1 MDERPRLGHN
11 VVVFSWVS
19 LCQDAA
25 SELLYPVL
33 PLFLTGVLGAPV
45 AVVGFIEGAA
55 EATASLTKVIGGRLA
70 DRRRRKPLIAAG
82 YGIATLAKMV
92 IAVATVWPLVLV
104 GRVIDRIGKGIRTG
118 PRDALLADGTPQ
130 SIRGR
135 AFGLHRAA
143 DTTGAVVGPLL
154 ALAMYEAAHHH
165 IRPVLLAAV
174 IPAIISVALT
184 SLIRELPKTA
194 AGGGAAPIAIGTG
207 GLPRAY
213 WRVVGFLT
221 LFGIVNFTDALIIL
235 RAKALG
241 LGFVAIVSVY
251 AAYNASYAALSYPAG
266 ALSDRIPRRWVFA
279 AGLGVFAVSYLGL
292 GLITH
297 HTRQYVWVLLPVY
310 GMYTALT
317 DGVGKA
323 WIADLL
329 PGEKMGSGLGL
340 YQGITGGAS
349 LVAGIWAG
357 LAWHGSGR
365 LPLIFS
371 GSIVGVL
378 ALVLALGG
386 KRIDAGAGDA
396 AAGGATATART

>member
-11 VVVFSWVS
+11 VVVFSLVS

-55 EATASLTKVIGGRLA
+55 EATASVTKVIGGRLA
-70 DRRRRKPLIAAG
+70 DRRRRKPLIGAG
-82 YGIATLAKMV
+82 YGIATFAKV
-92 IAVATVWPLVLV
+92 LIAAATVWPLVLV
-104 GRVIDRIGKGIRTG
+104 GRVVDRIGKGIRTG
-118 PRDALLADGTPQ
+118 PRDALLADGTPPAM
-130 SIRGR
+130 RGR
-135 AFGLHRAA
+135 AFGFHRAA
-143 DTTGAVVGPLL
+143 DTTGAVIGPLL
-154 ALAMYEAAHHH
+154 ALGMYEAAHHH
-165 IRPVLLAAV
+165 IRPVLIAAV
-174 IPAIISVALT
+174 VPAVISVALT
-184 SLIRELPKTA
+184 SLIRELPRTA
-194 AGGGAAPIAIGTG
+194 PAGGIGQAAIQTH

-241 LGFVAIVSVY
+241 LGFVAIVTVY

-266 ALSDRIPRRWVFA
+266 ALSDRIPRRWVFSV
-279 AGLGVFAVSYLGL
+279 GLAVFAVSYLGL
-292 GLITH
+292 GLLTH
-297 HTRQYVWVLLPVY
+297 HTRNYVWLLLPVY

-329 PGEKMGSGLGL
+329 PSERMGSGLGF

-349 LVAGIWAG
+349 LIAGIWAG
-357 LAWHGSGR
+357 LAWHGTGR

-371 GSIVGVL
+371 GSVVAVL
-378 ALVLALGG
+378 AVVLMVGG
-386 KRIDAGAGDA
+386 KRLDGAAKAGERP
-396 AAGGATATART
+396 ATART

>member
-1 MDERPRLGHN
+1 MEERPRLGHN
-11 VVVFSWVS
+11 VVVFSLVS

-55 EATASLTKVIGGRLA
+55 EATASVTKVIGGRLA
-70 DRRRRKPLIAAG
+70 DRRRRKPLIGAG
-82 YGIATLAKMV
+82 YGIATFAKV
-92 IAVATVWPLVLV
+92 LIAAATVWPLVLV
-104 GRVIDRIGKGIRTG
+104 GRVVDRIGKGIRTG
-118 PRDALLADGTPQ
+118 PRDALLADGTPPAM
-130 SIRGR
+130 RGR
-135 AFGLHRAA
+135 AFGFHRAA
-143 DTTGAVVGPLL
+143 DTTGAVIGPLL
-154 ALAMYEAAHHH
+154 ALGMYEAAHHH
-165 IRPVLLAAV
+165 IRPVLIAAV
-174 IPAIISVALT
+174 VPAVISVALT

-194 AGGGAAPIAIGTG
+194 PAGGIGQAAIQTH

-241 LGFVAIVSVY
+241 LGFVAIVTVY

-266 ALSDRIPRRWVFA
+266 ALSDRIPRRWVFSV
-279 AGLGVFAVSYLGL
+279 GLAVFAVSYLGL
-292 GLITH
+292 GLLTH
-297 HTRQYVWVLLPVY
+297 HTRNYVWLLLPVY

-329 PGEKMGSGLGL
+329 PSERMGSGLGF

-349 LVAGIWAG
+349 LIAGIWAG
-357 LAWHGSGR
+357 LAWHGTGR

-371 GSIVGVL
+371 GSVVAVL
-378 ALVLALGG
+378 AVVLMVGG
-386 KRIDAGAGDA
+386 KRLDGAAKAGERP
-396 AAGGATATART
+396 ATART